1 MTTTITISDE
11 IMAAVRENDEKRKA
25 QEICERAKVAASCIQ
40 SVVYKLEGLN
50 ESLVKM
56 VNRNNAEVKLWVLT
70 DRHNQATD
78 YVAIFN
84 ISEINGRED
93 LNSITMYV
101 PNGTEKLVYGPG
113 KTQLKELL
121 NTPWLKKR
129 HIKWL
134 NVKTY

>member
-25 QEICERAKVAASCIQ
+25 QEICEKAKVAVLCKQ
-40 SVVYKLEGLN
+40 SVVEKLEGLN

-70 DRHNQATD
+70 DRHNQPTD